1 MQGLPK
7 SRCVCPALSVSQ
19 GFIHLQGPGSVGS
32 GRWLQEQ
39 GKLAFGRLSFPWR
52 TRSWR
57 PWHFSSLA
65 FTPPQSSCSKLFI
78 SEKTNTLV
86 SPPLQAA
93 LQASDTMATK
103 RAGSASG
110 TPCRGRRVDSGLTPS
125 GISPPPSR
133 AALPAKVG
141 CVITGS
147 GGQMEEEAVREAF
160 LPNPLPLPPLRWSL
174 KTP

>member
-1 MQGLPK
+1 MRGGPLSCPTSVLAFVSSARPPAVSVCLP
-7 SRCVCPALSVSQ
+7 
-19 GFIHLQGPGSVGS
+19 GFIRQPRLYPSARS
-32 GRWLQEQ
+32 GLCGLRQAAQEQ
-39 GKLAFGRLSFPWR
+39 GKLAFGRLGFPWR

-103 RAGSASG
+103 RTPGQLQVRPAGDAEWIQ
-110 TPCRGRRVDSGLTPS
+110 V
-125 GISPPPSR
+125 
-133 AALPAKVG
+133 
-141 CVITGS
+141 
-147 GGQMEEEAVREAF
+147 
-160 LPNPLPLPPLRWSL
+160 
-174 KTP
+174 

>member
-1 MQGLPK
+1 M
-7 SRCVCPALSVSQ
+7 
-19 GFIHLQGPGSVGS
+19 GS

-39 GKLAFGRLSFPWR
+39 FKLAFGRLSFPWC
-52 TRSWR
+52 TRYWR

-125 GISPPPSR
+125 GTSPPPSR

-141 CVITGS
+141 S
-147 GGQMEEEAVREAF
+147 GVRGQKAHPEAGDWAVC
-160 LPNPLPLPPLRWSL
+160 LPLPRTQRGQSHHPWTLLSL
-174 KTP
+174 SPDWL